1 MAEPTARITGS
12 GNYSGA
18 EPPAPRK
25 KKGLAKQAARNQVTE
40 EPTETAADLDESETH
55 ELDTMA

>member
-12 GNYSGA
+12 GDYSGA
-18 EPPAPRK
+18 EPPAPRN
-25 KKGLAKQAARNQVTE
+25 KKGLAKPAARNQVAE
-40 EPTETAADLDESETH
+40 ESPEAAADLDESETH